1 MEGAAELVKTLER
14 FPQVASVEAASD
26 GIRVFSQGTDG
37 LLPQDCAGGPF
48 LGVPEPPPALQ
59 MAVLINPIVYMSEGL
74 RAALTR
80 HSPHAGAAYYF
91 RPPGFPGRFGRDRY
105 PRFPQTRNFMK
116 FRAAAGISFYG
127 WPFRSRNV

>member
-48 LGVPEPPPALQ
+48 LGVPEPPPVAADGGADQPYRIHEL
-59 MAVLINPIVYMSEGL
+59 GFTG
-74 RAALTR
+74 RAHPAFPPCRRCLLF
-80 HSPHAGAAYYF
+80 SPSW
-91 RPPGFPGRFGRDRY
+91 FP
-105 PRFPQTRNFMK
+105 
-116 FRAAAGISFYG
+116 
-127 WPFRSRNV
+127 WPFWAG